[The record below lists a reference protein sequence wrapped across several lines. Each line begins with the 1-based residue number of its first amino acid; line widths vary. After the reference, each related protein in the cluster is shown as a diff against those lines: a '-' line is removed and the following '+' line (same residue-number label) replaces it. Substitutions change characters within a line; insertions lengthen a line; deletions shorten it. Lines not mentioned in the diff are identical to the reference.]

1 MYDVSPSLVR
11 INARVMDS
19 FDLVKY
25 NVVVVM
31 HTIAKV
37 YIHEDRIGGD
47 DRWDDDSITLVY
59 VLENMIYMVG
69 YCFCLVYIYVCL

>member
-37 YIHEDRIGGD
+37 YIHGDRIGGD
-47 DRWDDDSITLVY
+47 DRWDDDIITLVY
-59 VLENMIYMVG
+59 VFENMIY
-69 YCFCLVYIYVCL
+69 IW